1 MPVIDA
7 SDLSVFARLS
17 GGQIGRL
24 AAAFES
30 AKSESEAKAREI
42 AGEDFADADID
53 RIVRSFHVFLGG
65 ADMTDLRRLVS
76 SSSLDAEKTSI
87 VLAAADGMLGGS
99 GAERPG
105 RAANAGPK
113 TGAQRVSERDARASG
128 DGAGERSGYSQK
140 SRDLLSLFGLKPG
153 KNPPPTIR
161 GMLEGYSIDKD
172 SLTLVREMRG
182 G

>member
-1 MPVIDA
+1 MGVPADRALIRAGKSKIYNRGREHSPVIDA

-17 GGQIGRL
+17 GSQIGRL

-30 AKSESEAKAREI
+30 AKSASEAKAREI
-42 AGEDFADADID
+42 AGENFADADID
-53 RIVRSFHVFLGG
+53 RIVRSFYVFLGM
-65 ADMTDLRRLVS
+65 AKTDTHRLVG

-87 VLAAADGMLGGS
+87 VLAAVDGMPDG
-99 GAERPG
+99 
-105 RAANAGPK
+105 
-113 TGAQRVSERDARASG
+113 SG

-161 GMLEGYSIDKD
+161 GMLDGYSIDKD
-172 SLTLVREMRG
+172 SLTLVREMRDG
-182 G
+182 

>member
-1 MPVIDA
+1 MIDA

-53 RIVRSFHVFLGG
+53 RIVRSFHGFLGM
-65 ADMTDLRRLVS
+65 AKTDAHRLVG
-76 SSSLDAEKTSI
+76 SSSLDADKMSI

-105 RAANAGPK
+105 RAANADPK